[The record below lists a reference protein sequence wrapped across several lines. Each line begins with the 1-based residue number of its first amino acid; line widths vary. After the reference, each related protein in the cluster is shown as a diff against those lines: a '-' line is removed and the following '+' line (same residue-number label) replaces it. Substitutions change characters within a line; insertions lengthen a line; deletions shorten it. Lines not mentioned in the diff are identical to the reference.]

1 MDKIEELLKMTERQ
15 QDYTDE
21 ELERVLADDEMWG
34 YYELMLCAEQGFA
47 CRREQRRNR
56 GLMIRRIAA
65 IVLVVLTL
73 SGLTFA
79 TMLHFRDKESREQTA
94 QQAAVTSVVPVSQRQ
109 QPVEPAADSLQLFKN
124 VELEKILSELSAYY
138 HVTVSFQQEQSKH
151 LRLYTKWNRA
161 ESLAQ
166 VIDRLNGFEKVNI
179 VQRGEQLTVE

>member
-1 MDKIEELLKMTERQ
+1 M
-15 QDYTDE
+15 
-21 ELERVLADDEMWG
+21 
-34 YYELMLCAEQGFA
+34 
-47 CRREQRRNR
+47 
-56 GLMIRRIAA
+56 
-65 IVLVVLTL
+65 
-73 SGLTFA
+73 
-79 TMLHFRDKESREQTA
+79 
-94 QQAAVTSVVPVSQRQ
+94 PVSQRQ
-109 QPVEPAADSLQLFKN
+109 QPLEPAADSLQLFKN